1 MTRQPPLRQRIRR
14 GVLLTAFLLFLI
26 LMNYFS
32 RHIII
37 DGASQGSIN
46 RGHHGQD

>member
-1 MTRQPPLRQRIRR
+1 
-14 GVLLTAFLLFLI
+14 
-26 LMNYFS
+26 MNYFS